1 MLESFQNWQF
11 QKVINLCL
19 TKVRIMMS
27 LIMNINDANNGI
39 DDHISNDYEL
49 RVKLGHPKCTSTSP
63 FIHQ

>member
-1 MLESFQNWQF
+1 
-11 QKVINLCL
+11 
-19 TKVRIMMS
+19 MMS

-63 FIHQ
+63 STHQ